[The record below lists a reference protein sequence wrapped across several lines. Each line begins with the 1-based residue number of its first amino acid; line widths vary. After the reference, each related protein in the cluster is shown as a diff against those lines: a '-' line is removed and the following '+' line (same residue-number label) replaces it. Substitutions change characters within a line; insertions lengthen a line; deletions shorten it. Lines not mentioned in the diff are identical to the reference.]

1 MLHRDVRTYYAV
13 RSLERSAKVE
23 RSVGGPADIGV
34 TVVLDPLLGDPNDEA
49 LRHAPGA
56 AVKP

>member
-1 MLHRDVRTYYAV
+1 MLHRVMRTDCAV
-13 RSLERSAKVE
+13 CSLERSAEVE
-23 RSVGGPADIGV
+23 RSVSGPADIGV
-34 TVVLDPLLGDPNDEA
+34 TVVLDPLLGDPNDET